1 MSEPEGR
8 VALQFKVENTL
19 DCPIWFLWT
28 EPVHLPE
35 EDSEGRLKQV
45 YSQSLRWYAALCV
58 YSNPAM
64 HVRSVEPGE
73 AFTFTSTYGTKPL
86 VAPLKTEFAFVK
98 DLPPKR
104 RHWWLAMDGS
114 TTYSWNR
121 RLFLVSV
128 TTVIHVT
135 YPDIPQADE
144 PG

>member
-8 VALQFKVENTL
+8 VALQFRVENTL

-28 EPVHLPE
+28 DAVHLPE

-45 YSQSLRWYAALCV
+45 YSQSLRWYGGYIETWPTLRVRAL
-58 YSNPAM
+58 
-64 HVRSVEPGE
+64 EPGE
-73 AFTFTSTYGTKPL
+73 TFTFTSTYGTKRL
-86 VAPLKTEFAFVK
+86 VTPLKTEFAFAK

-121 RLFLVSV
+121 RSFLVSV

-135 YPDIPQADE
+135 CSDNPRADE

>member
-64 HVRSVEPGE
+64 HVRSLAPGE
-73 AFTFTSTYGTKPL
+73 AFIFTSTYGTKRL
-86 VAPLKTEFAFVK
+86 VAPLKTEFAFAN
-98 DLPPKR
+98 DLPPKWR
-104 RHWWLAMDGS
+104 DWRLSMEGS
-114 TTYSWNR
+114 TTYR
-121 RLFLVSV
+121 RTKRLLLISV
-128 TTVIHVT
+128 TTAIHVT
-135 YPDIPQADE
+135 CPDIPQADE